1 MAAEVFIS
9 YSSQDFEEVHGIV
22 ERLRG
27 VGVSVWMDEG
37 GIEAATLWSEAIVE
51 AINDCR
57 VLIMMVSGHSTDSPN
72 VVKEVMLAS
81 ESGKVIMPVYLEEAE
96 IPSRL
101 KYQLTGIQHLEA
113 FALSESGLIEELRR
127 GLAINGVTVP
137 GIETTNPTT
146 LAKPSSH
153 RRKRNGNS
161 TRLLPLAVGCVIGLL
176 IGWFAVGNGIRS
188 TETKPSLATINASVS
203 LPETAPLADASVI
216 QYGASRPNIA
226 MASDGSFFVYAAK
239 TGQSTMLYKRKL
251 DEDLV
256 EAINGT
262 EGGFAPFLSPDNRW
276 VAYIA
281 DNKLKKVS
289 LSGGAPQILTDA
301 PNSVGGTWADN
312 GLIYC
317 TIREGGL
324 LFSINENGGETT
336 LVKLHGRL
344 QVEGYPGALWPHA
357 LPGGRQLLVTSQ
369 QNPQKRYSIHLLDIE
384 KGESRQL
391 VFDGGCPQFLS
402 SGHIVFCRKAD
413 LFSVGF
419 NLETLELEGAEQLVQ
434 QSVRSEGRY
443 ASQFSVAKDTGTLV
457 YLPGVFAGSGEL
469 AWVDRDGNEFPL
481 GLKERVYGTLNISPS
496 GDRVLAQVWEPTA
509 SVWLIDLKR
518 NLESIV
524 EQSESNGYKGFPR
537 WLPQGDG
544 FTFSSSSG
552 ELHEIFSH
560 KLEDSTSSKLIE
572 GTRDTINIEGVWTG
586 DGSRYVYNH
595 FTFKSKWDL
604 SIFNKETGSHEPLMT
619 TDKTEWGPRISPDDK
634 LVAFTMDKAGSAY
647 EVFVVP
653 IEGGAAQQVSLNS
666 GVEPVWTADGKE
678 LIYREGK
685 KLVGREVQKSPG
697 LIFGEPYVIYEGDFL
712 ALPGHS
718 YDISPDGKRILVV
731 KEVYKQGE
739 SRELKI
745 ITNWAS
751 TFVESKGRD

>member
-1 MAAEVFIS
+1 VAEVFVS

-22 ERLRG
+22 DRLRE

-37 GIEAATLWSEAIVE
+37 GIGAAALWSEAIVE
-51 AINDCR
+51 AINDCK
-57 VLIMMVSGHSTDSPN
+57 VLIMMVSGHSTSSPN

-81 ESGKVIMPVYLEEAE
+81 ESGKVILPVYLEEAE

-113 FALSESGLIEELRR
+113 YALTETGLIEELRR
-127 GLAINGVTVP
+127 GLANNAVTVP
-137 GIETTNPTT
+137 GIETTDT
-146 LAKPSSH
+146 LTPIKPPSH
-153 RRKRNGNS
+153 RRKKNSNS
-161 TRLLPLAVGCVIGLL
+161 TRLLPLVAGCVIGVL
-176 IGWFAVGNGIRS
+176 IGWFAVGSGSRF
-188 TETKPSLATINASVS
+188 TETKPSVMTINASVS
-203 LPETAPLADASVI
+203 LPKTAPLADASVI
-216 QYGASRPNIA
+216 QYGASRPNMA

-251 DEDLV
+251 DENAV
-256 EAINGT
+256 QAINGT

-324 LFSINENGGETT
+324 LFSINENGGETK
-336 LVKLHGRL
+336 LVEVHDRL
-344 QVEGYPGALWPHA
+344 QVEGYPGVLWPHA

-369 QNPQKRYSIHLLDIE
+369 QNPQKRYAIHLLDVE

-402 SGHIVFCRKAD
+402 SGHIVYCRKAD

-419 NLETLELEGAEQLVQ
+419 NMESLKLEGAEQLVQ

-457 YLPGVFAGSGEL
+457 YLPGVFAGYGEL
-469 AWVDRDGNEFPL
+469 AWVDRDGNEMSL
-481 GLKERVYGTLNISPS
+481 GLKERVYGTLSISPS
-496 GDRVLAQVWEPTA
+496 GDRVLAQVWESTA
-509 SVWLIDLKR
+509 NVWLIDLES
-518 NLESIV
+518 NLESVV

-537 WLPQGDG
+537 WHPQGDG

-560 KLEDSTSSKLIE
+560 KLVDSTSSKLIE
-572 GTRDTINIEGVWTG
+572 GTRDTINIEGVWTR

-595 FTFKSKWDL
+595 FTSKTKWDL

-634 LVAFTMDKAGSAY
+634 WVAFTMDKTGGAY

-653 IEGGAAQQVSLNS
+653 IEGGAAQQVSSNS

-685 KLVGREVQKSPG
+685 KLVGREVKNSPS
-697 LIFGEPYVIYEGDFL
+697 LTFGEPYVIYEGDFL
-712 ALPGHS
+712 AIPGHS
-718 YDISPDGKRILVV
+718 YDISPDGKRVLVV

-739 SRELKI
+739 SLELKI
-745 ITNWAS
+745 ITNWSAKL
-751 TFVESKGRD
+751 VK

>member
-1 MAAEVFIS
+1 MAEVFIS

-51 AINDCR
+51 AINDCK

-81 ESGKVIMPVYLEEAE
+81 ESGKVILPVYLEEAE

-137 GIETTNPTT
+137 GIETTDTLTPTKT
-146 LAKPSSH
+146 PSH
-153 RRKRNGNS
+153 RRKKNINS
-161 TRLLPLAVGCVIGLL
+161 TRLLPLVAGCVIGML
-176 IGWFAVGNGIRS
+176 IGWFAVGSGSRF
-188 TETKPSLATINASVS
+188 TETKPSLMTINASVS
-203 LPETAPLADASVI
+203 LPKTAPLADASVI
-216 QYGASRPNIA
+216 QYGASRPNMA

-239 TGQSTMLYKRKL
+239 TGKSTMLYKRKL
-251 DEDLV
+251 DENAV
-256 EAINGT
+256 QAINGT
-262 EGGFAPFLSPDNRW
+262 ECGFAPFLSPDNRW

-324 LFSINENGGETT
+324 LFSINENGGETK
-336 LVKLHGRL
+336 LVEVHDRL
-344 QVEGYPGALWPHA
+344 QVEGYPGVLWPHA

-369 QNPQKRYSIHLLDIE
+369 QNPQKRYAIHLLDVE

-402 SGHIVFCRKAD
+402 SGHIVYCRKAD

-419 NLETLELEGAEQLVQ
+419 NMETLKLEGAEQLVQ

-457 YLPGVFAGSGEL
+457 YLPGVFAGYGEL
-469 AWVDRDGNEFPL
+469 AWVDRDGNELSL
-481 GLKERVYGTLNISPS
+481 GLKERVYGTLSISPS
-496 GDRVLAQVWEPTA
+496 GDSVLA
-509 SVWLIDLKR
+509 
-518 NLESIV
+518 
-524 EQSESNGYKGFPR
+524 
-537 WLPQGDG
+537 
-544 FTFSSSSG
+544 
-552 ELHEIFSH
+552 
-560 KLEDSTSSKLIE
+560 
-572 GTRDTINIEGVWTG
+572 
-586 DGSRYVYNH
+586 
-595 FTFKSKWDL
+595 
-604 SIFNKETGSHEPLMT
+604 
-619 TDKTEWGPRISPDDK
+619 
-634 LVAFTMDKAGSAY
+634 
-647 EVFVVP
+647 
-653 IEGGAAQQVSLNS
+653 
-666 GVEPVWTADGKE
+666 
-678 LIYREGK
+678 
-685 KLVGREVQKSPG
+685 
-697 LIFGEPYVIYEGDFL
+697 
-712 ALPGHS
+712 
-718 YDISPDGKRILVV
+718 
-731 KEVYKQGE
+731 
-739 SRELKI
+739 
-745 ITNWAS
+745 
-751 TFVESKGRD
+751 

>member
-1 MAAEVFIS
+1 MAEVFVS

-22 ERLRG
+22 DRLRE

-37 GIEAATLWSEAIVE
+37 GIGAAALWSEAIVE
-51 AINDCR
+51 AINDCK
-57 VLIMMVSGHSTDSPN
+57 VLIMMVSGHSTSSPN

-81 ESGKVIMPVYLEEAE
+81 ESGKVILPVYLEEAE

-113 FALSESGLIEELRR
+113 YALTETGLIEELRR
-127 GLAINGVTVP
+127 GLANNAVTVP
-137 GIETTNPTT
+137 GIETTDT
-146 LAKPSSH
+146 LTPIKPPSH
-153 RRKRNGNS
+153 RRKKNSNS
-161 TRLLPLAVGCVIGLL
+161 TRLLPLVAGCVIGVL
-176 IGWFAVGNGIRS
+176 IGWFAVGSGSRF
-188 TETKPSLATINASVS
+188 TETKPSVMTINASVS
-203 LPETAPLADASVI
+203 LPKTAPLADASVI
-216 QYGASRPNIA
+216 QYGASRPNMA

-251 DEDLV
+251 DENAV
-256 EAINGT
+256 QAINGT

-324 LFSINENGGETT
+324 LFSINENGGETK
-336 LVKLHGRL
+336 LVEVHDRL
-344 QVEGYPGALWPHA
+344 QVEGYPGVLWPHA

-369 QNPQKRYSIHLLDIE
+369 QNPQKRYAIHLLDVE

-402 SGHIVFCRKAD
+402 SGHIVYCRKAD

-419 NLETLELEGAEQLVQ
+419 NMESLKLEGAEQLVQ

-457 YLPGVFAGSGEL
+457 YLPGVFAGYGEL
-469 AWVDRDGNEFPL
+469 AWVDRDGNEMSL
-481 GLKERVYGTLNISPS
+481 GLKERVYGTLSISPS
-496 GDRVLAQVWEPTA
+496 GDRVLAQVWESTA
-509 SVWLIDLKR
+509 NVWLIDLES
-518 NLESIV
+518 NLESVV

-537 WLPQGDG
+537 WHPQGDG

-560 KLEDSTSSKLIE
+560 KLVDSTSSKLIE
-572 GTRDTINIEGVWTG
+572 GTRDTINIEGVWTR

-595 FTFKSKWDL
+595 FTSKTKWDL

-634 LVAFTMDKAGSAY
+634 WVAFTMDKTGGAY

-653 IEGGAAQQVSLNS
+653 IEGGAAQQVSSNS

-685 KLVGREVQKSPG
+685 KLVGREVKNSPS
-697 LIFGEPYVIYEGDFL
+697 LTFGEPYVIYEGDFL
-712 ALPGHS
+712 AIPGHS
-718 YDISPDGKRILVV
+718 YDISPDGKRVLVV

-739 SRELKI
+739 SLELKI
-745 ITNWAS
+745 ITNWSAKL
-751 TFVESKGRD
+751 VK

>member
-1 MAAEVFIS
+1 
-9 YSSQDFEEVHGIV
+9 
-22 ERLRG
+22 
-27 VGVSVWMDEG
+27 
-37 GIEAATLWSEAIVE
+37 
-51 AINDCR
+51 
-57 VLIMMVSGHSTDSPN
+57 
-72 VVKEVMLAS
+72 
-81 ESGKVIMPVYLEEAE
+81 
-96 IPSRL
+96 
-101 KYQLTGIQHLEA
+101 
-113 FALSESGLIEELRR
+113 
-127 GLAINGVTVP
+127 
-137 GIETTNPTT
+137 
-146 LAKPSSH
+146 
-153 RRKRNGNS
+153 
-161 TRLLPLAVGCVIGLL
+161 
-176 IGWFAVGNGIRS
+176 
-188 TETKPSLATINASVS
+188 
-203 LPETAPLADASVI
+203 
-216 QYGASRPNIA
+216 
-226 MASDGSFFVYAAK
+226 
-239 TGQSTMLYKRKL
+239 MLYKRKL
-251 DEDLV
+251 DENAV
-256 EAINGT
+256 QAINGT

-324 LFSINENGGETT
+324 LFSINENGGETK
-336 LVKLHGRL
+336 LVEVHDRL
-344 QVEGYPGALWPHA
+344 QVEGYPGVLWPHA

-369 QNPQKRYSIHLLDIE
+369 QNPQKRYAIHLLDVE

-402 SGHIVFCRKAD
+402 SGHIVYCRKAD

-419 NLETLELEGAEQLVQ
+419 NMESLKLEGAEQLVQ

-457 YLPGVFAGSGEL
+457 YLPGVFAGYGEL
-469 AWVDRDGNEFPL
+469 AWVDRDGNEMSL
-481 GLKERVYGTLNISPS
+481 GLKERVYGTLSISPS
-496 GDRVLAQVWEPTA
+496 GDRVLAQVWESTA
-509 SVWLIDLKR
+509 NVWLIDLES
-518 NLESIV
+518 NLESVV

-537 WLPQGDG
+537 WHPQGDG

-560 KLEDSTSSKLIE
+560 KLVDSTSSKLIE
-572 GTRDTINIEGVWTG
+572 GTRDTINIEGVWTR

-595 FTFKSKWDL
+595 FTSKTKWDL

-634 LVAFTMDKAGSAY
+634 WVAFTMDKTGGAY

-653 IEGGAAQQVSLNS
+653 IEGGAAQQVSSNS

-685 KLVGREVQKSPG
+685 KLVGREVKNSPS
-697 LIFGEPYVIYEGDFL
+697 LTFGEPYVIYEGDFL
-712 ALPGHS
+712 AIPGHS
-718 YDISPDGKRILVV
+718 YDISPDGKRVLVV

-739 SRELKI
+739 SLELKI
-745 ITNWAS
+745 ITNWSAKL
-751 TFVESKGRD
+751 VK